1 MCAILTSNPNLT
13 PVAGNVEGKRFVAT
27 SSYVFVLP
35 GHTDNLYAVD
45 ILAEM
50 MESAMA
56 SSPLENDLGITAPA
70 STLVSAGD
78 FNPPMA
84 PARERF
90 SWALYDFAN
99 TVFSMNI
106 ATLYFAAW
114 LVADLGHSNTLYA
127 IVNGIASALVVVSIP
142 VFGAIS
148 DATQRRKPWVVT
160 FTLLAC
166 LSTVLMAIL
175 GQTGLPLIGEGI
187 RAVGVSSVTNPGL
200 ALIGVLIAFTI
211 ANYTYQG
218 AQPFYNAM
226 MSELV
231 PVDHRGRLSGIGTAF
246 GYIGSITGVIL
257 TFPFFTGSMPL
268 LGALPDGV
276 TSALRTV
283 VPFTS
288 HGGRV
293 STFVPTAILFLLFS
307 LPLFLF
313 CRDHNVFH
321 GRKRVAWREAFRDVG
336 RTLKEAKQYPGT
348 LRFILT
354 SFLYQDAMGTI
365 IANMALYAIFAMGFT
380 RGSEATLFVIL
391 TVPAV
396 IGSFAIGR
404 LVDVFGPKRTLSWV
418 LMAWIVLLVAMIAA
432 PSRTAFWGVGAAI
445 GLIYGG
451 VSTAER
457 PLLLS
462 LVPDVE
468 AGRFFSLM
476 VLSSRAAAVVGPFV
490 WALAVDGLKPSFGTG
505 IAYRAGV
512 ATVAVGMALAVLMLR
527 GVPDRFTRSTAS

>member
-1 MCAILTSNPNLT
+1 MEAAITQSIIDSSPT
-13 PVAGNVEGKRFVAT
+13 AQIPVA
-27 SSYVFVLP
+27 P
-35 GHTDNLYAVD
+35 
-45 ILAEM
+45 
-50 MESAMA
+50 
-56 SSPLENDLGITAPA
+56 
-70 STLVSAGD
+70 GD

-84 PARERF
+84 RFRERF

-106 ATLYFAAW
+106 ATLYFSAW

-127 IVNGIASALVVVSIP
+127 TVNGIASAMVVVSIP

-148 DATQRRKPWVVT
+148 DATQRRKPWVMWFTIIACVAT
-160 FTLLAC
+160 FLIA
-166 LSTVLMAIL
+166 VV
-175 GQTGLPLIGEGI
+175 GQGALPLVGEGI
-187 RAVGVSSVTNPGL
+187 ASGAGASRTSSPL
-200 ALIGVLIAFTI
+200 ALIAVLTAFTI

-226 MSELV
+226 MSELA
-231 PVDHRGRLSGIGTAF
+231 PVDHRGRLSGMGAAL
-246 GYIGSITGVIL
+246 GYVGSIVGVIL
-257 TFPFFTGSMPL
+257 TFPFFTGSMPII
-268 LGALPDGV
+268 GTVPERVMGF
-276 TSALRTV
+276 LRTV

-293 STFVPTAILFLLFS
+293 STFAPTAILFLLFS
-307 LPLFLF
+307 LPLFVF
-313 CRDHNVFH
+313 CRDHNAIH
-321 GRKRVAWREAFRDVG
+321 GRHSVKWREAFRDV
-336 RTLKEAKQYPGT
+336 RDTLAEAKRYPGT

-365 IANMALYAIFAMGFT
+365 IANMALYAIFAMGFVK
-380 RGSEATLFVIL
+380 GSEATLFVIL

-396 IGSFAIGR
+396 IGAYGIGK
-404 LVDVFGPKRTLSWV
+404 LVDRFGPKRTLSWV
-418 LMAWIVLLVAMIAA
+418 LAAWIVLLISMIVV
-432 PSRTAFWGVGAAI
+432 PSRSAFWIVGACI

-490 WALAVDGLKPSFGTG
+490 WAFAVDGLTPIFGRG
-505 IAYRAGV
+505 MAYRAGV
-512 ATVAVGMALAVLMLR
+512 VTVALGMSLALWTLR
-527 GVPDRFTRSTAS
+527 RVPNNFAHSTAK

>member
-1 MCAILTSNPNLT
+1 METAL
-13 PVAGNVEGKRFVAT
+13 AG
-27 SSYVFVLP
+27 
-35 GHTDNLYAVD
+35 
-45 ILAEM
+45 
-50 MESAMA
+50 
-56 SSPLENDLGITAPA
+56 
-70 STLVSAGD
+70 TLVNNGGEELKVTAAGD
-78 FNPPMA
+78 LNPPMA
-84 PARERF
+84 KFRERF

-114 LVADLGHSNTLYA
+114 LIADLGHTNTLYA
-127 IVNGIASALVVVSIP
+127 TVNGIASAMVVVSIP

-148 DATQRRKPWVVT
+148 DATQRRKPWVVG
-160 FTLLAC
+160 FTLAAC
-166 LSTVLMAIL
+166 ASTAIMAVL
-175 GQTGLPLIGEGI
+175 GQLGLPLIGEG
-187 RAVGVSSVTNPGL
+187 VTNTAITGPRISSGV
-200 ALIGVLIAFTI
+200 ALFGVLAAFTI

-231 PVDHRGRLSGIGTAF
+231 PVDHRGRLSGMGAAF
-246 GYIGSITGVIL
+246 GYVGSITGVIL
-257 TFPFFTGSMPL
+257 TFPFFTGSMPII
-268 LGALPDGV
+268 GAVPEKVVNFLR
-276 TSALRTV
+276 SA
-283 VPFTS
+283 VPFTG

-293 STFVPTAILFLLFS
+293 STFVPTALLFLLFS
-307 LPLFLF
+307 LPLFIF
-313 CRDHNVFH
+313 CRDHNAVH
-321 GRKRVAWREAFRDVG
+321 GQKHVRWREAFREL
-336 RTLKEAKQYPGT
+336 RHTLRETKRYPGT

-365 IANMALYAIFAMGFT
+365 IANMALYAIFAMGFVKGT
-380 RGSEATLFVIL
+380 EATLFVIL

-396 IGSFAIGR
+396 IGAYGIGK
-404 LVDVFGPKRTLSWV
+404 LVDRIGPKRTLSWV
-418 LMAWIVLLVAMIAA
+418 LAGWIVLLVSMIIA
-432 PSRTAFWGVGAAI
+432 PSRSIFWIVGACI

-476 VLSSRAAAVVGPFV
+476 VLSSRAAAVVGPFI
-490 WALAVDGLKPSFGTG
+490 WALAVDGLTPLFGRG

-512 ATVAVGMALAVLMLR
+512 LTVALGMALALWTLR
-527 GVPDRFTRSTAS
+527 RVPDNFTRVGQT